1 LPRKH
6 RNSKD
11 VRARE
16 NASRGDA
23 RKKRADSLPKI
34 LRYVRLG
41 GTLQRQM
48 VKCGKPNC
56 KCARGELHE
65 AFYLF
70 YSRRG
75 VQLKFYVRRDD
86 VAKVRALVN
95 ERKRRDAAFRSEM
108 AQARAFVRCMML
120 DAIGVRI

>member
-1 LPRKH
+1 MPRK
-6 RNSKD
+6 RANSKD
-11 VRARE
+11 VRARK
-16 NASRGDA
+16 NASRGEA

-34 LRYVRLG
+34 LQYVRLG

-56 KCARGELHE
+56 RCARGKTHE

-75 VQLKFYVRRDD
+75 LQLKFYVRRGD
-86 VAKVRALVN
+86 VAKVRAFVE

-108 AQARAFVRCMML
+108 RQARAFVRRMML

>member
-1 LPRKH
+1 LPRK
-6 RNSKD
+6 RANSKD
-11 VRARE
+11 VKPRE
-16 NASRGDA
+16 NGSRKDAS
-23 RKKRADSLPKI
+23 KKRVDSLPKI
-34 LRYVRLG
+34 LQYVRLG

-75 VQLKFYVRRDD
+75 RQLKLYVRRDD
-86 VAKVRALVN
+86 VAKVRDSVEA
-95 ERKRRDAAFRSEM
+95 RKRRDAAFRAEM
-108 AQARAFVRCMML
+108 KQARAFVRRMML